1 MKVLLTGAAGQLGRE
16 LSLECPPSVEF
27 TGLARNALDIT
38 DRRAVLAAFEKY
50 RPQLVINAAAY
61 TNVDQAELDRDAAF
75 AVNSTGAGNVA
86 AAAAAVGSRLL
97 HLSTDF
103 VFDGAQS
110 RPLRPDDPPRP
121 ISVYGHS
128 KRDGEEAV
136 QSLCPRTALIV
147 RSSWIYSRFGS
158 NFVNTMLV
166 LMKERPRLDV
176 VSDQV
181 GTPTWARTLAGALWG
196 LAARPHVTGIRH
208 WADAGVASWYDFA
221 VATQTIA
228 LELGLLESAIPIE
241 PISTE
246 AYPTP
251 AARPRFSVLDTTET
265 RKELATQQL
274 HWGKALRLMLEDL
287 ANSGDA

>member
-16 LSLECPPSVEF
+16 LSLACPPSVEL
-27 TGLARNALDIT
+27 TGLAKNGLDIT
-38 DRRAVLAAFEKY
+38 DKPAVLAAFEKY

-61 TNVDQAELDRDAAF
+61 TKVDQAELDRDAAF

-86 AAAAAVGSRLL
+86 AAATAVGSRLL

-103 VFDGAQS
+103 VFNGAQS
-110 RPLRPDDPPRP
+110 RPYRPDDSPRP
-121 ISVYGHS
+121 ISAYGRS
-128 KRDGEEAV
+128 KLDGEKAV
-136 QSLCPRTALIV
+136 QSLCANPALIV

-158 NFVNTMLV
+158 NFVKTMLV
-166 LMKERPRLDV
+166 LMKERSRLGV

-181 GTPTWARTLAGALWG
+181 GAPTWARTLAEAIWDM
-196 LAARPHVTGIRH
+196 AARPQMTGILH

-221 VATQTIA
+221 VAIQTIA

-274 HWGKALRLMLEDL
+274 HWGKALQLMLEDL